1 MERLALS
8 ILTVIAIAPVAFA
21 AYDVDERSHE
31 HFDGTSVGYEYL
43 ELKEIN
49 FDRLY
54 LTKLVQN
61 AAEYLVH

>member
-43 ELKEIN
+43 ELGEINLEAIN
-49 FDRLY
+49 FDRLG
-54 LTKLVQN
+54 LRADFLSR
-61 AAEYLVH
+61 